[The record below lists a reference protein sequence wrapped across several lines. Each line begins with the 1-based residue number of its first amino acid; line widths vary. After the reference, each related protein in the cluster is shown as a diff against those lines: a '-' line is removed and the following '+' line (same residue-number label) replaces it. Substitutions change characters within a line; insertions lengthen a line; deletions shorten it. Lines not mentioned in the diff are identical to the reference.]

1 MKQHLDTNIVIAYL
15 NGNVTVA
22 TRIKDHLPA
31 VGISSLVLAEL
42 LYGARASMRVS
53 ENIERVRQ
61 LLQVVS
67 VADFDQ
73 ACAETYSQ
81 LRFALRKIGRPT
93 SEIDMLIATI
103 AMANGATL
111 ITHNIRHFEHIEGL
125 SIEDWLA

>member
-1 MKQHLDTNIVIAYL
+1 MRHLDTNVVIAYL

-22 TRIKDHLPA
+22 TRIKDHLPG

-73 ACAETYSQ
+73 SCAETYGEV
-81 LRFALRKIGRPT
+81 RFALRKIGRPIG
-93 SEIDMLIATI
+93 EMDM
-103 AMANGATL
+103 L
-111 ITHNIRHFEHIEGL
+111 ITHNIKHFESIEGL
-125 SIEDWLA
+125 SIEDWVV